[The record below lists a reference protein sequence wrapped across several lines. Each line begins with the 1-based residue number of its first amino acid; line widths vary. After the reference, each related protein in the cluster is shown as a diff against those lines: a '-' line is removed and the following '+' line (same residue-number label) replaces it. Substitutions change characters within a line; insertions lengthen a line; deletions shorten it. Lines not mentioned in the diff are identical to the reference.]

1 MVYEGS
7 FMNFLL
13 NGKGRIL
20 LPSGNIIEGNFNN
33 GLLNGKGSYLFSDG
47 SKHKLTFSKGYNE
60 CNGIYIN
67 IYRTLYFRGWKEG
80 IWNASL

>member
-20 LPSGNIIEGNFNN
+20 LPSGNIIEGNFK
-33 GLLNGKGSYLFSDG
+33 LNGKGSYLFSDG

-60 CNGIYIN
+60 CKGIYI
-67 IYRTLYFRGWKEG
+67 YLY
-80 IWNASL
+80 I